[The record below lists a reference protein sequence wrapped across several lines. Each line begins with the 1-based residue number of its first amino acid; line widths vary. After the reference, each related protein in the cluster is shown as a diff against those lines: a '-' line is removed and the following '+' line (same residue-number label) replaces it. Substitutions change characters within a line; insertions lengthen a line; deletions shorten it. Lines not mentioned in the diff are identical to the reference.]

1 MLQLRRSVI
10 TFGAGVLLVAC
21 GGEKKAPATD
31 TTVAPPPT
39 PAATAPATTTPAAT
53 PQAPDSFRVVFET
66 SKGKVVAQVR
76 RKWAPNGVDRFYEL
90 LKLNYFN
97 DARFFRV
104 VPGFIV
110 QFGMHADPKVNA
122 QWMEKVIPD
131 DSVTH
136 SNKRGT
142 LVFASRMI
150 PNTRSTQF
158 FINLGDNASLDSRG
172 FAPFAEVVEG
182 MDVVDKINPQY
193 GESPDQGMIANKG
206 NDYLKQF
213 FPKLDYIKTATI
225 VGGGAA
231 ATAAKDSAKK

>member
-1 MLQLRRSVI
+1 MFQLRRGVI
-10 TFGAGVLLVAC
+10 TFGASVLLGAC
-21 GGEKKAPATD
+21 GGEKTPATD
-31 TTVAPPPT
+31 TTTPPT
-39 PAATAPATTTPAAT
+39 PAATTPAATTPAAPAPT
-53 PQAPDSFRVVFET
+53 AQAPDSFRVVFAT
-66 SKGKVVAQVR
+66 SKGNVVAQVR

-90 LKLNYFN
+90 LKMNYFN

-110 QFGMHADPKVNA
+110 QFGMHADPKVNG

-158 FINLGDNASLDSRG
+158 FINLGDNSSLDSRG
-172 FAPFAEVVEG
+172 FAPFGEVVEG
-182 MDVVDKINPQY
+182 MEVVDKINPQY

-213 FPKLDYIKTATI
+213 FPKLDYIKTAKI
-225 VGGGAA
+225 EGAPT
-231 ATAAKDSAKK
+231 ATAAKKQ